1 MEIISPFSYVFGT
14 EVITEDL
21 SELKTNTCFA
31 HGREQDEHEYE
42 ENPFTILNKYKYSK
56 KILTTYFHEFIK
68 DLFGDSC
75 EYKITTSWM
84 TKLGPGERVHL
95 HNHVNSMWSG
105 VFYFDEYT
113 EKSCAL
119 SFLNPIQTEFPL
131 RIKGQKNNAMTT
143 DVSVPPEH
151 NLLIFFPSWIK
162 HYSQPNQEKER
173 RCLAFNFMPKSL
185 IGDGD
190 SSYDPSWM
198 R

>member
-14 EVITEDL
+14 EAITEDL

-56 KILTTYFHEFIK
+56 KILTKYLNEFIK
-68 DLFGDSC
+68 ENFNKSC
-75 EYKITTSWM
+75 QYKITTSWM
-84 TKLGPGERVHL
+84 TKLGVGERVHP
-95 HNHVNSMWSG
+95 HNHRNSMWSG

-119 SFLNPIQTEFPL
+119 SFVNPIQREIPL
-131 RIKGQKNNAMTT
+131 KLDDYKSNTMTS
-143 DVSVPPEH
+143 DVSVEPEH
-151 NLLIFFPSWIK
+151 NLLILFPSWLF
-162 HYSQPNQEKER
+162 HYSQPNEEKER
-173 RCLAFNFMPKSL
+173 KCLAFNFMPKGL
-185 IGDGD
+185 IGIGD
-190 SSYDPSWM
+190 SSYDPAWM

>member
-31 HGREQDEHEYE
+31 HGREQDEHEYK

-56 KILTTYFHEFIK
+56 KILTKYLNEFVK
-68 DLFGDSC
+68 ENFNKSC
-75 EYKITTSWM
+75 QYKITTSWM
-84 TKLGPGERVHL
+84 TKLGVGERVHP
-95 HNHVNSMWSG
+95 HNHRNSMWSG

-119 SFLNPIQTEFPL
+119 NFVNPIQKAIPL
-131 RIKGQKNNAMTT
+131 KLDDYKSNPMTT
-143 DVSVPPEH
+143 DISVQPEH
-151 NLLIFFPSWIK
+151 NLLVLFPSWIT

-173 RCLAFNFMPKSL
+173 KCLAFNFMPKNL
-185 IGDGD
+185 IGIGD